1 MKNPVLE
8 PERFQFLRRAVA
20 GVVVAGV
27 PLLFVT
33 PGSALHYNAVW
44 NATINNFWGGVVLDA
59 ALAASCLISP
69 LNAAVCAALAV
80 A

>member
-1 MKNPVLE
+1 MKNLAPDVVG
-8 PERFQFLRRAVA
+8 FQFVRRVMA
-20 GVVVAGV
+20 GVVVAAV
-27 PLLFVT
+27 PLLFAV
-33 PGSALHYNAVW
+33 PGSVLHYNAVW